1 MLDDELPSGGFHS
14 GSREEEPEGTASSGS
29 PPSCETILVFHS
41 APVVRTVIREILER
55 EGYLVRATGDLGIA
69 VDMVRES
76 PPDLLLIDDYVAD
89 LDGRDAALYLCQKCP
104 SMRVLM
110 VAGLPGDQRIE
121 ARTTDEGFMVFPKPF
136 APAELAALVKDILK
150 AGQPGPGTK

>member
-1 MLDDELPSGGFHS
+1 MN
-14 GSREEEPEGTASSGS
+14 AN
-29 PPSCETILVFHS
+29 CATILIFHS

-55 EGYLVRATGDLGIA
+55 EGYVVRATGDLGVA

-89 LDGRDAALYLCQKCP
+89 IDGHGAALYLCQKCP

-110 VAGLPGDQRIE
+110 VAALPAYQRIE
-121 ARTTDEGFMVFPKPF
+121 APTTDEGFMVFPKPF
-136 APAELAALVKDILK
+136 APAELAARVREILK
-150 AGQPGPGTK
+150 P